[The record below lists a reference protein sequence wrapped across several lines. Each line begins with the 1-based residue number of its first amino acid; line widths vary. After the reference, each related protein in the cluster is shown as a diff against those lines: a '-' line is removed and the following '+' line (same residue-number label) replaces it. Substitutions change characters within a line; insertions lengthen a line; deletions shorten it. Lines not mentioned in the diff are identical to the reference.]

1 MRGEVTVRVRC
12 LMPEKLI
19 DRATAKG
26 ARFADV
32 RLTEDSALVVHC
44 DAQSARLLLD
54 LCRRFNLEARVIRL
68 RGFSALRRFVRQ
80 RATLVVGIA
89 CAVALSALFLTRLW
103 IVDIA
108 FTGALAASG
117 DPAALSRSL
126 AALGVRPGIG
136 RSIDTGLLAQ
146 RLLARTDNYSYASAR
161 LQGVCLLV
169 LFFLTFFLAKRV
181 SVCSITAAA
190 AYPWIYLL
198 LHPGLSPAFYL
209 CLYIMVLVIVFHR
222 SNIKR
227 LIRGEEQA
235 TKEETRP
242 IGALGEVIV
251 RSWFSGE
258 ARLPLTQTDTVDTGR
273 RSSGAKLTLMDM
285 EWPIARAVTYPSQ
298 RTERAYLPIGGLFV
312 PLEIQRFTNVEIL
325 RQESEIPMETL
336 RARARAL
343 SLASARAALV
353 REGPR
358 AYSPGDS
365 WVDYEITDGVL
376 VARAVIEIQSDAA
389 VTREALQGG

>member
-19 DRATAKG
+19 DRATDQG

-32 RLTEDSALVVHC
+32 QLTEDNTLLVQC
-44 DAQSARLLLD
+44 DAQSARLLLS
-54 LCRRFNLEARVIRL
+54 LCRRFNLEARVTRL

-80 RATLVVGIA
+80 RATVALGIA
-89 CAVALSALFLTRLW
+89 CAIMLSAFFLTRIW

-126 AALGVRPGIG
+126 EAMGVRPGIG

-146 RLLARTDNYSYASAR
+146 SLLARTESYSYASAR
-161 LQGVCLLV
+161 LQGVRLLV
-169 LFFLTFFLAKRV
+169 EVAPEAPAPILYDVNAARDLVCAREGIVV
-181 SVCSITAAA
+181 SAVVRSGMPCVK
-190 AYPWIYLL
+190 
-198 LHPGLSPAFYL
+198 PGDA
-209 CLYIMVLVIVFHR
+209 VRRGQV
-222 SNIKR
+222 

-235 TKEETRP
+235 TKEQTRP

-273 RSSGAKLTLMDM
+273 RSTGARLALLGF
-285 EWPIARAVTYPSQ
+285 EWPITAARAYPSQ
-298 RTERAYLPIGGLFV
+298 RTERAYLPIGGLFL
-312 PLEIQRFTNVEIL
+312 PLEIERFTNVEIL
-325 RQESEIPMETL
+325 RQDSQIPREIL

-343 SLASARAALV
+343 SLADAQASLLRD
-353 REGPR
+353 GPK
-358 AYSPGDS
+358 AYVPGES
-365 WVDYEITDGVL
+365 WVDYEISDGVL

>member
-32 RLTEDSALVVHC
+32 RLSEDSALVVHC

-169 LFFLTFFLAKRV
+169 EAAPEVPAPALYDVNAARDL
-181 SVCSITAAA
+181 VCAREGIVGSAVVRSGI
-190 AYPWIYLL
+190 PCVK
-198 LHPGLSPAFYL
+198 PGDA
-209 CLYIMVLVIVFHR
+209 VRRGQV
-222 SNIKR
+222 

-285 EWPIARAVTYPSQ
+285 EWPIARAVTYASQ